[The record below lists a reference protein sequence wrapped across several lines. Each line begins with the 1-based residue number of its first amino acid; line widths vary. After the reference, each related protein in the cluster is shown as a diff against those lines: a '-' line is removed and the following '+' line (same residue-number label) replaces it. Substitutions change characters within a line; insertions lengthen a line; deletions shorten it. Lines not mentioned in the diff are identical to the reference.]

1 MANTSA
7 LYVRIDT
14 EVKEKA
20 ESILTQLGISPTSAI
35 RMFYSQI
42 VRENGLPLSLQL
54 SSASP
59 TVTDDTSPE
68 EIDAEPTSGND
79 FIPSKK
85 PVNKGFSPL

>member
-54 SSASP
+54 SSVSP
-59 TVTDDTSPE
+59 TVTDDTSLE
-68 EIDAEPTSGND
+68 EIDAETTKEST
-79 FIPSKK
+79 
-85 PVNKGFSPL
+85 

>member
-54 SSASP
+54 SSVSP
-59 TVTDDTSPE
+59 TVTDDTLSL
-68 EIDAEPTSGND
+68 IH
-79 FIPSKK
+79 I
-85 PVNKGFSPL
+85 

>member
-54 SSASP
+54 SSVSP
-59 TVTDDTSPE
+59 TVTDDTSLE
-68 EIDAEPTSGND
+68 EIDAEPA
-79 FIPSKK
+79 KE
-85 PVNKGFSPL
+85 SP

>member
-54 SSASP
+54 SSVSP
-59 TVTDDTSPE
+59 TVTD
-68 EIDAEPTSGND
+68 AEPTKEST
-79 FIPSKK
+79 
-85 PVNKGFSPL
+85 

>member
-54 SSASP
+54 SSVSP
-59 TVTDDTSPE
+59 TVTDDTR
-68 EIDAEPTSGND
+68 
-79 FIPSKK
+79 
-85 PVNKGFSPL
+85 V

>member
-54 SSASP
+54 SSVSP
-59 TVTDDTSPE
+59 TVTDDISLE
-68 EIDAEPTSGND
+68 EIDAEPTKEST
-79 FIPSKK
+79 
-85 PVNKGFSPL
+85 

>member
-42 VRENGLPLSLQL
+42 VRENGLPLSLQM
-54 SSASP
+54 
-59 TVTDDTSPE
+59 TQV
-68 EIDAEPTSGND
+68 
-79 FIPSKK
+79 
-85 PVNKGFSPL
+85 

>member
-1 MANTSA
+1 MAKTTVVFA
-7 LYVRIDT
+7 RVDT

-54 SSASP
+54 SSVSP
-59 TVTDDTSPE
+59 TVTDDTNLE
-68 EIDAEPTSGND
+68 EIDAEPTKEST
-79 FIPSKK
+79 
-85 PVNKGFSPL
+85 

>member
-35 RMFYSQI
+35 RMFYS
-42 VRENGLPLSLQL
+42 
-54 SSASP
+54 
-59 TVTDDTSPE
+59 
-68 EIDAEPTSGND
+68 
-79 FIPSKK
+79 
-85 PVNKGFSPL
+85 

>member
-42 VRENGLPLSLQL
+42 VRENGLPQSLQL
-54 SSASP
+54 SSVSP
-59 TVTDDTSPE
+59 TVTDDTSLE
-68 EIDAEPTSGND
+68 EIDAEPTKEST
-79 FIPSKK
+79 
-85 PVNKGFSPL
+85 

>member
-54 SSASP
+54 SSVSP
-59 TVTDDTSPE
+59 TVTDDTS
-68 EIDAEPTSGND
+68 
-79 FIPSKK
+79 
-85 PVNKGFSPL
+85 L

>member
-54 SSASP
+54 SSAPQSQMIQ
-59 TVTDDTSPE
+59 V
-68 EIDAEPTSGND
+68 
-79 FIPSKK
+79 
-85 PVNKGFSPL
+85 

>member
-54 SSASP
+54 SSVSP
-59 TVTDDTSPE
+59 TVTDDTSLE
-68 EIDAEPTSGND
+68 ETDAEPTKEST
-79 FIPSKK
+79 
-85 PVNKGFSPL
+85 

>member
-59 TVTDDTSPE
+59 TVTDDTALR
-68 EIDAEPTSGND
+68 IG
-79 FIPSKK
+79 
-85 PVNKGFSPL
+85 

>member
-59 TVTDDTSPE
+59 IVTDDTSPE
-68 EIDAEPTSGND
+68 EIDAKPTKEST
-79 FIPSKK
+79 
-85 PVNKGFSPL
+85 

>member
-54 SSASP
+54 SSVSP
-59 TVTDDTSPE
+59 TVTDDTSLE
-68 EIDAEPTSGND
+68 EIGAEPTKEST
-79 FIPSKK
+79 
-85 PVNKGFSPL
+85 

>member
-20 ESILTQLGISPTSAI
+20 EGILTQLGISPTSAI

-54 SSASP
+54 SSAKP
-59 TVTDDTSPE
+59 TATDDTSGE
-68 EIDAEPTSGND
+68 EIDAESTKEST
-79 FIPSKK
+79 
-85 PVNKGFSPL
+85 

>member
-54 SSASP
+54 SSVSP
-59 TVTDDTSPE
+59 TVTDDRSEEHTSE
-68 EIDAEPTSGND
+68 LQSH
-79 FIPSKK
+79 
-85 PVNKGFSPL
+85 

>member
-54 SSASP
+54 SSVSP
-59 TVTDDTSPE
+59 TVTDYTSLE
-68 EIDAEPTSGND
+68 EIDAEPTKEST
-79 FIPSKK
+79 
-85 PVNKGFSPL
+85 

>member
-20 ESILTQLGISPTSAI
+20 ESILTQLGISPTSTI

-42 VRENGLPLSLQL
+42 VRKNGLPLSLQL

-59 TVTDDTSPE
+59 TVTDDTSLE
-68 EIDAEPTSGND
+68 EIDAEPTKEST
-79 FIPSKK
+79 
-85 PVNKGFSPL
+85 

>member
-54 SSASP
+54 SSVSP
-59 TVTDDTSPE
+59 TVTDDTSLE
-68 EIDAEPTSGND
+68 EIAAEPTKEST
-79 FIPSKK
+79 
-85 PVNKGFSPL
+85 

>member
-68 EIDAEPTSGND
+68 EIDAEPTKESTKTKALRIG
-79 FIPSKK
+79 
-85 PVNKGFSPL
+85 

>member
-59 TVTDDTSPE
+59 TVTDDTSLK
-68 EIDAEPTSGND
+68 EIDAEPTKEST
-79 FIPSKK
+79 
-85 PVNKGFSPL
+85 

>member
-54 SSASP
+54 SSSSP
-59 TVTDDTSPE
+59 TVTDDTCPE
-68 EIDAEPTSGND
+68 EIDAEPTKEST
-79 FIPSKK
+79 
-85 PVNKGFSPL
+85 

>member
-54 SSASP
+54 SSVSP
-59 TVTDDTSPE
+59 TVTDDTSLE
-68 EIDAEPTSGND
+68 EIKTKALRIG
-79 FIPSKK
+79 
-85 PVNKGFSPL
+85 

>member
-59 TVTDDTSPE
+59 TVTDDTS
-68 EIDAEPTSGND
+68 
-79 FIPSKK
+79 
-85 PVNKGFSPL
+85 VLYR

>member
-54 SSASP
+54 SSVSP
-59 TVTDDTSPE
+59 TVTDDTSLE
-68 EIDAEPTSGND
+68 EIDAEP
-79 FIPSKK
+79 KK
-85 PVNKGFSPL
+85 EST

>member
-54 SSASP
+54 SSVSP
-59 TVTDDTSPE
+59 QSQMIQV
-68 EIDAEPTSGND
+68 
-79 FIPSKK
+79 
-85 PVNKGFSPL
+85 

>member
-54 SSASP
+54 SSAKA
-59 TVTDDTSPE
+59 TATDDTNRE
-68 EIDAEPTSGND
+68 EIDSEPTKENT
-79 FIPSKK
+79 
-85 PVNKGFSPL
+85 

>member
-54 SSASP
+54 SSVSP
-59 TVTDDTSPE
+59 TVTDDKSLE
-68 EIDAEPTSGND
+68 EIDAEPTKEST
-79 FIPSKK
+79 
-85 PVNKGFSPL
+85 

>member
-54 SSASP
+54 SSVSP
-59 TVTDDTSPE
+59 TVTDDTSLE
-68 EIDAEPTSGND
+68 EIDAESTKEST
-79 FIPSKK
+79 
-85 PVNKGFSPL
+85 

>member
-54 SSASP
+54 PSVSP
-59 TVTDDTSPE
+59 TVTDDTSLE
-68 EIDAEPTSGND
+68 EIDAEPTKEST
-79 FIPSKK
+79 
-85 PVNKGFSPL
+85 